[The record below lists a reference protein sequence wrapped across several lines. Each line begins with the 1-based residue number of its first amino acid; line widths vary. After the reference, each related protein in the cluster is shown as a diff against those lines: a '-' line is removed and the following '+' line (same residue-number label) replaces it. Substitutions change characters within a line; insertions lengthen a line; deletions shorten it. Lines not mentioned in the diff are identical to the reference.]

1 MLRQELNGIPILMMD
16 ELGMNSDAREAVSFA
31 VLAYAAIK
39 GQSNNVPSATGAVEP
54 VILGKIIPA

>member
-1 MLRQELNGIPILMMD
+1 MME

-39 GQSNNVPSATGAVEP
+39 GHSNNVPSATGAEGP